1 MADSTVFG
9 KSSDIAKL
17 KVVELKK
24 ELKSRG
30 LSTVGDKSELTTRLQ
45 AAFSKDSL
53 VEDTL
58 DSDDLD
64 SDGVLD
70 DDVDLK
76 FAEELKA
83 EDVISNESE
92 VSASTNKPE
101 TASEGQSD
109 SVTTLSQ
116 VLPARTLKR
125 RLPPVI
131 TSTES
136 TIEDKLLSP
145 DSESPPKRQIT
156 TVDINASS
164 AKKVVLNRAIITVDK
179 VESSDK
185 SEDAPKTPAAVKA
198 PVDAQSRLELRAK
211 RFGLPPTETAS
222 KDARMARFGLTAVT
236 STTPTTPASPA
247 SRKIEPAAAASL
259 DVLKKRAER
268 FGISVSKVMV
278 DVENQE
284 KIEKRKA
291 KFGLVKT

>member
-1 MADSTVFG
+1 MMADSTVFG
-9 KSSDIAKL
+9 KSSDVAKL

-45 AAFSKDSL
+45 TAVSKDSL
-53 VEDTL
+53 AEDTL

-76 FAEELKA
+76 FAEELKV
-83 EDVISNESE
+83 EDPNESE

-101 TASEGQSD
+101 TTSEGQSD
-109 SVTTLSQ
+109 SAATLGQ
-116 VLPARTLKR
+116 ILPTRTLKR

-136 TIEDKLLSP
+136 INEDKLLSP

-156 TVDINASS
+156 TIDINATS

-185 SEDAPKTPAAVKA
+185 SEDAPKTPVVVKA

-211 RFGLPPTETAS
+211 RFGLPPTEAAS
-222 KDARMARFGLTAVT
+222 KDARKARFGLTAVS
-236 STTPTTPASPA
+236 STTPATPASPA
-247 SRKIEPAAAASL
+247 SRKIAPAAAASL

>member
-30 LSTVGDKSELTTRLQ
+30 LSTIGDKSELTTRLQ
-45 AAFSKDSL
+45 AAVSKDSL
-53 VEDTL
+53 AEDTL

-70 DDVDLK
+70 DDVDMI
-76 FAEELKA
+76 AEELKA

-101 TASEGQSD
+101 TTSEVQSD
-109 SVTTLSQ
+109 STTTLSQ
-116 VLPARTLKR
+116 ILPTRTLKR

-136 TIEDKLLSP
+136 INEDKLLSP
-145 DSESPPKRQIT
+145 DTESPPKRQIT
-156 TVDINASS
+156 TIDINASS
-164 AKKVVLNRAIITVDK
+164 AKKIVLNRAIITVDK

-185 SEDAPKTPAAVKA
+185 SEEASKTVAAVKT

-211 RFGLPPTETAS
+211 RFGLPPTESAS
-222 KDARMARFGLTAVT
+222 KDARKARFGLTAVS
-236 STTPTTPASPA
+236 STTLATPASLA